1 MPNITFTLTHPLNQA
16 IQPGTND
23 VAYYADTSAYPL
35 ADSST
40 VDFADVAVK
49 LGPIVAVNFIQKTIT
64 CDVANSTVLP
74 TTNDFIFF
82 GKDNRANMTS
92 LLGYYAEVEVK
103 NNSTE
108 KAEIFAMGSEIFE
121 SSK

>member
-1 MPNITFTLTHPLNQA
+1 MPNITFTLSHPLNQA

-23 VAYYADTSAYPL
+23 VAYYADTSGYPL
-35 ADSST
+35 ANSNT
-40 VDFADVAVK
+40 VDFADTAVK
-49 LGPIVAVNFIQKTIT
+49 LGPIVAVNFPQKQIT
-64 CDVANSTVLP
+64 CDVPNSAVLP
-74 TTNDFIFF
+74 TNQDFLFF
-82 GKDNRANMTS
+82 SKDNRANMAS

>member
-1 MPNITFTLTHPLNQA
+1 MPNITFTLSHPLNQA

-23 VAYYADTSAYPL
+23 VAYYADTSSYPL
-35 ADSST
+35 ANSNT
-40 VDFADVAVK
+40 VDFADTVVK
-49 LGPIVAVNFIQKTIT
+49 LGPIVAVNFPNKTIV
-64 CDVANSTVLP
+64 CDVPNSQPLP
-74 TTNDFIFF
+74 TDEDFLFF
-82 GKDNRANMTS
+82 SKDNRANMTS